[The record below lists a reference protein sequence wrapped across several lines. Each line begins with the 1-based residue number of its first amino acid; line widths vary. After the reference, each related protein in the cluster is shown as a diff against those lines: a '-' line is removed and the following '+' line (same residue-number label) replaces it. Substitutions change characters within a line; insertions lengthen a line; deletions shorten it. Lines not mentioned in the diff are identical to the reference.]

1 MLHLKP
7 PLAFDLSS
15 GQLKKKE
22 RDQKSL
28 VIIEKKS
35 CSILLLKATTLNEN
49 EI

>member
-15 GQLKKKE
+15 GQLKKKK

-28 VIIEKKS
+28 VTIEKKKLQHFIAQS
-35 CSILLLKATTLNEN
+35 NDVK
-49 EI
+49 